1 MAGPKQKMH
10 PGFLRNAK
18 VLAVIAALAMAGLVI
33 VVLAAKHRSD
43 KPSEVD
49 VPNVDASG
57 GTPAPETPHYSQALA
72 KQNAQGAT
80 QARAQE
86 ATFIPA
92 LSDNTPTEN
101 TLQQRE
107 AQTPVTQKI
116 DYSRPADNQSA
127 QQLPP
132 LPAPAQG
139 LGTQMSGL
147 FAAWD
152 NPPNSQKVLGLQQ
165 DKSNVATAT
174 PAAGAQSAAGASSV
188 TSTAEVREER
198 VLIPALTQY
207 AGHLMN
213 GIDTDAPSD
222 VFATIDEGPCKNG
235 ELAGAGR
242 LSTET
247 VTVAFTTMRCN
258 GKSYNVAA
266 TALNDETLMSS
277 LPADIDHRYG
287 ERILAPA
294 LLGAV
299 GAVGSVYANSGA
311 TVSVNPLGGTTSV
324 NPNATITQAA
334 GAAAAG
340 GTQGM
345 TQVVSQQVNSI
356 PPIRG
361 RVAANTTIIVKF
373 KADVA
378 GE

>member
-18 VLAVIAALAMAGLVI
+18 VLAVIAALAAAGLVI
-33 VVLAAKHRSD
+33 VVLAAKHRND

-49 VPNVDASG
+49 VPIVDASG

-72 KQNAQGAT
+72 KQNAQGAK

-86 ATFIPA
+86 ASFIPA

-107 AQTPVTQKI
+107 AQTPVAQKI
-116 DYSRPADNQSA
+116 DYSRPADNQNA

-165 DKSNVATAT
+165 DKSNTAIA
-174 PAAGAQSAAGASSV
+174 PPSAGAQSV
-188 TSTAEVREER
+188 PSTAESREKR

-207 AGHLMN
+207 GGHLVN

-222 VFATIDEGPCKNG
+222 VFAIIDEGPCKNG
-235 ELAGAGR
+235 ELAGTGR

-247 VTVAFTTMRCN
+247 VMVTFTTMRCN
-258 GKSYNVAA
+258 GKSYNVTA

-311 TVSVNPLGGTTSV
+311 TVTVNPLGGTTSV

-345 TQVVSQQVNSI
+345 TQVISQQVNSI

-361 RVAANTTIIVKF
+361 RVAANTTIIIKF

>member
-1 MAGPKQKMH
+1 MAGQKQKMH

-18 VLAVIAALAMAGLVI
+18 VLAIIAAVAVAGLIIVI
-33 VVLAAKHRSD
+33 LAAKHRND

-49 VPNVDASG
+49 VPTVDATG

-72 KQNAQGAT
+72 KQNAQGAN
-80 QARAQE
+80 QARAQD

-101 TLQQRE
+101 ALQQRE
-107 AQTPVTQKI
+107 AQTPVAQKI
-116 DYSRPADNQSA
+116 DYSRPADNQTT

-132 LPAPAQG
+132 LPPPAQG

-165 DKSNVATAT
+165 DKSVASAA
-174 PAAGAQSAAGASSV
+174 PAAASQSS
-188 TSTAEVREER
+188 TSIVESREKR
-198 VLIPALTQY
+198 VLIPALSQY
-207 AGHLMN
+207 AGHLVN

-235 ELAGAGR
+235 ELAGTGR

-247 VTVAFTTMRCN
+247 VTVTFTTMRCN
-258 GKSYNVAA
+258 GKSYNVTA

-287 ERILAPA
+287 QRILTPA

-299 GAVGSVYANSGA
+299 SAVGSVYANSGA
-311 TVSVNPLGGTTSV
+311 TVTVNPLGGTTSV

-345 TQVVSQQVNSI
+345 TQVISQQVNAI

-373 KADVA
+373 KADVTS
-378 GE
+378 E

>member
-1 MAGPKQKMH
+1 MAGQKQKMH

-18 VLAVIAALAMAGLVI
+18 VLAIIAGLAVVGLVI
-33 VVLAAKHRSD
+33 VILAAKHRND

-49 VPNVDASG
+49 VPAVDASG

-72 KQNAQGAT
+72 KQNAQGAK
-80 QARAQE
+80 QARTDD

-107 AQTPVTQKI
+107 AQTPVAQKI
-116 DYSRPADNQSA
+116 DYSRSADNQGGA

-132 LPAPAQG
+132 LPPPAQG

-165 DKSNVATAT
+165 DKNLTASAA
-174 PAAGAQSAAGASSV
+174 PAAATQSAPSLAVES
-188 TSTAEVREER
+188 REKR
-198 VLIPALTQY
+198 VLIPALSQY
-207 AGHLMN
+207 AGHLVN

-222 VFATIDEGPCKNG
+222 VFASLDEGPCKNA

-242 LSTET
+242 LSTESVT
-247 VTVAFTTMRCN
+247 VTFTTMRCN
-258 GKSYNVAA
+258 GKSYSVTA

-299 GAVGSVYANSGA
+299 GAVGSVYSNSGA
-311 TVSVNPLGGTTSV
+311 TVTVNPLGGTTSV
-324 NPNATITQAA
+324 NPNATIQQAA

-340 GTQGM
+340 GTQGIS
-345 TQVVSQQVNSI
+345 QVISQQVNAI

-373 KADVA
+373 KADVTS
-378 GE
+378 E

>member
-1 MAGPKQKMH
+1 MAGQKQKMH

-18 VLAVIAALAMAGLVI
+18 VLVVIAALAVAGLVI
-33 VVLAAKHRSD
+33 VVLAAKHRND

-49 VPNVDASG
+49 VPTVDATG
-57 GTPAPETPHYSQALA
+57 GTPAAETPHYSQALA

-80 QARAQE
+80 QARAQD

-92 LSDNTPTEN
+92 LSDNTPTES
-101 TLQQRE
+101 TFQQRE
-107 AQTPVTQKI
+107 AQAPVAQKI
-116 DYSRPADNQSA
+116 DYSRPAENQNA

-147 FAAWD
+147 FTAWD

-165 DKSNVATAT
+165 DKSVTASAA
-174 PAAGAQSAAGASSV
+174 PAAGAQSATPTV
-188 TSTAEVREER
+188 TTAESREKR

-207 AGHLMN
+207 AGHLVN

-235 ELAGAGR
+235 ELAGTGR

-258 GKSYNVAA
+258 GKSYNVTA

-311 TVSVNPLGGTTSV
+311 TVTVNPLGGTTSV

-345 TQVVSQQVNSI
+345 TQVISQQVNSI

-361 RVAANTTIIVKF
+361 RVAANTTIIIKF

>member
-49 VPNVDASG
+49 VPSVDASG

-165 DKSNVATAT
+165 DKSNTAMAAA
-174 PAAGAQSAAGASSV
+174 AAGVQPVTSV
-188 TSTAEVREER
+188 ISTAEAKEKR

-207 AGHLMN
+207 AGHLLN

-222 VFATIDEGPCKNG
+222 VFATIDEGPCKAG

-247 VTVAFTTMRCN
+247 VTVTFTTMRCN
-258 GKSYNVAA
+258 GKSYNVTA

-287 ERILAPA
+287 ERIFAPA

-345 TQVVSQQVNSI
+345 TQVISQQVNSI
-356 PPIRG
+356 PPVRG
-361 RVAANTTIIVKF
+361 RVAANTTIIIKF
-373 KADVA
+373 KADVS

>member
-1 MAGPKQKMH
+1 MAGQKQKMH

-18 VLAVIAALAMAGLVI
+18 VLAIIAAIVVAGLVI
-33 VVLAAKHRSD
+33 VVLSAKHRND

-49 VPNVDASG
+49 VPTVDATG
-57 GTPAPETPHYSQALA
+57 GKPAPETPHYTQALA

-80 QARAQE
+80 QARAE
-86 ATFIPA
+86 DATFIPA
-92 LSDNTPTEN
+92 LSDNAPTES
-101 TLQQRE
+101 TLQNRE
-107 AQTPVTQKI
+107 TQAPVAQKI
-116 DYSRPADNQSA
+116 DYSHTTDNQNT

-132 LPAPAQG
+132 LPPPAQG

-165 DKSNVATAT
+165 DKSNVVAASAASAQPATA
-174 PAAGAQSAAGASSV
+174 PVQAQ
-188 TSTAEVREER
+188 EKH
-198 VLIPALTQY
+198 VLIQALSQY
-207 AGHLMN
+207 AGHLVN

-222 VFATIDEGPCKNG
+222 VFANLDEGPCKNG
-235 ELAGAGR
+235 ELAGTGR

-247 VTVAFTTMRCN
+247 VTATFTTMRCN
-258 GKSYNVAA
+258 GKSYSVTA

-299 GAVGSVYANSGA
+299 GAVGSVYSNSGA

-324 NPNATITQAA
+324 NPNATIRQAA

-340 GTQGM
+340 GTQGVS
-345 TQVVSQQVNSI
+345 QVISQQVNAI

-361 RVAANTTIIVKF
+361 RVAANTTIIIKF
-373 KADVA
+373 KADVTS
-378 GE
+378 E